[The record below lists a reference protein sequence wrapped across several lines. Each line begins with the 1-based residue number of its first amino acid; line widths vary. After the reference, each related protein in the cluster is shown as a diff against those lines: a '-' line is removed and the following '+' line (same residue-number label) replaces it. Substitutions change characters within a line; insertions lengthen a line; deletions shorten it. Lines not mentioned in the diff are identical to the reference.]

1 MNNPDYDNTLLPGS
15 NNLRFVTNVKPLN
28 NLAIRGKILD
38 LREAA
43 AIISTAVNWY
53 IYPLE
58 WALLAYYDPF
68 CSDSF
73 Q

>member
-1 MNNPDYDNTLLPGS
+1 VNNPDYDNALPPGS
-15 NNLRFVTNVKPLN
+15 NNLRFVTNVEPLDD
-28 NLAIRGKILD
+28 LAIRGKILD

-43 AIISTAVNWY
+43 AIISTAVNRY
-53 IYPLE
+53 VYPLE
-58 WALLAYYDPF
+58 WALLAHYDPF